1 MHRRSG
7 CGDRAHVSTAGR
19 WDVVT
24 GRRSTAV
31 PEPVSFLRTSWS
43 TDPFAL
49 CSYSFQTPSCLGVDM
64 RTLLA
69 EPVADRVFFAGEA
82 TSVDAPATT
91 RGALESGRRAA
102 REIRRTARAGARIV
116 VVGAG
121 FAGLGCAD
129 ALERFGFDVRVVE
142 ARDRVGGRVWT
153 RRIAGAPVE
162 LGASWIHGAARNPI
176 GALLRRS
183 RGRGYEVDYDDIV
196 GRDEAAMAELG
207 EHLEALD
214 DVEDPDMTAVS
225 ALLPDPLPAGLRY
238 ATSVAYA
245 QEYGCEPSELAVA
258 ADQGWFGT
266 GRGADLLLLD
276 GYDRLIAH
284 LQNRRVVHTNTPV
297 TAISHTATGVR
308 LDLAIG
314 AHLDAD
320 AVVVTVPIG
329 VLKSSAIRFTPALPE
344 RKQEAIA
351 ALGAGLLD
359 KLWLEFESAFWDST
373 AEFIEWRDPDSPGLW
388 SVWLNGHAVFGK
400 PLLLGF
406 NGGQH
411 ARALADA
418 SDRAVVASALTALGR
433 RFA

>member
-1 MHRRSG
+1 M
-7 CGDRAHVSTAGR
+7 
-19 WDVVT
+19 
-24 GRRSTAV
+24 

-43 TDPFAL
+43 ADPFAL
-49 CSYSFQTPSCLGVDM
+49 CSYSFQAPSRLGVDM

-69 EPVADRVFFAGEA
+69 EPVDGRLFFAGEA

-102 REIRRTARAGARIV
+102 REIRRTRRVGDRII

-121 FAGLGCAD
+121 FAGLGCAH
-129 ALERFGFDVRVVE
+129 ALERFGFDVQVVE
-142 ARDRVGGRVWT
+142 ARDRLGGRVWT
-153 RRIAGAPVE
+153 RRIDGVPVE
-162 LGASWIHGAARNPI
+162 LGASWIHGAERNPV

-183 RGRGYEVDYDDIV
+183 RGRGYEVDYDDIA

-214 DVEDPDMTAVS
+214 DVEDPDVTAVS
-225 ALLPDPLPAGLRY
+225 ALLPDPAPSSLQY

-245 QEYGCEPSELAVA
+245 QEYGCEPNELAVA

-284 LQNRRVVHTNTPV
+284 LQGRRVVHTNTAV
-297 TAISHTATGVR
+297 TAVSHTATGVH
-308 LDLAIG
+308 LELATG
-314 AHLDAD
+314 GHLDAD
-320 AVVVTVPIG
+320 AVVITVPIG
-329 VLKSSAIRFTPALPE
+329 VLKSSTIGFTPPLPE
-344 RKQEAIA
+344 NKQEAIA

-359 KLWLEFESAFWDST
+359 KLWLEFESVFWDRD
-373 AEFIEWRDPDSPGLW
+373 AEFIEWCDPDSPGLW
-388 SVWLNGHAVFGK
+388 SVWLNGYSVFGR

-406 NGGQH
+406 NGGRH
-411 ARALADA
+411 ARALAHA
-418 SDRAVVASALTALGR
+418 SDREVVTSAVAALDR
-433 RFA
+433 SRFV